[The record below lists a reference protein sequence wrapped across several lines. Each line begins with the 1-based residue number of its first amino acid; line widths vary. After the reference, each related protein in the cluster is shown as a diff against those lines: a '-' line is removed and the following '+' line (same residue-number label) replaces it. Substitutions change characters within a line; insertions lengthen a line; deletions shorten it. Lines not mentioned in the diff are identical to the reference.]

1 MKVFAFAVIVTL
13 VSVSS
18 ANAGSLTPV
27 ADLKRGSMVSVEGVV
42 ERILDEDEFRLAD
55 DTGSV
60 RVYVGPNWVPVNAGE
75 RVRVQGFVDD
85 GIGPREIYARMLT
98 REDGTDVEF
107 SHRYY

>member
-1 MKVFAFAVIVTL
+1 MKMFALAVMVAFVF
-13 VSVSS
+13 VSS
-18 ANAGSLTPV
+18 VKAEPMTPL
-27 ADLKRGSMVSVEGVV
+27 ADLKRGTMVSVEGVV

-107 SHRYY
+107 SHRYD